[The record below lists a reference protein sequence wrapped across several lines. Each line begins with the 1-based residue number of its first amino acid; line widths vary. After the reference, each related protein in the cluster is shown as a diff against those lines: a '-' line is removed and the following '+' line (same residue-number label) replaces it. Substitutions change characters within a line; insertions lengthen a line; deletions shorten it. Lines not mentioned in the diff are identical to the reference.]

1 MWRWSARCRLRLRA
15 GQVHQREVRQ
25 ACPAYERTTG
35 IVAVMRASDGARARP
50 LRRRGSGLIALTLL
64 SAMVLVDGAQA
75 TSAKPVMVKRCG
87 YTNATSGR
95 SALYPWHMSCVAA
108 RKVVTG
114 SGNHHAQVIDFGPG
128 WDGGAVRINGR
139 YWVCTGQM
147 GYYNCGYPYR
157 PQKVKGEQGYKGPFT
172 EDVEYQTCSVLPKGS
187 GCATTAEFTQPRS

>member
-1 MWRWSARCRLRLRA
+1 MAEGKIATAARGGADRLDFAKR
-15 GQVHQREVRQ
+15 H
-25 ACPAYERTTG
+25 
-35 IVAVMRASDGARARP
+35 
-50 LRRRGSGLIALTLL
+50 
-64 SAMVLVDGAQA
+64 VLADGAQA

-157 PQKVKGEQGYKGPFT
+157 PQKVKGSRVTKGHLLRT
-172 EDVEYQTCSVLPKGS
+172 SSIRRARCS
-187 GCATTAEFTQPRS
+187 PRAPVVPRRSSSLSPGADDRTRPA